1 MTKTNETTPENTK
14 CGFVAMVG
22 APNAG
27 KSTLTNALV
36 GQHVSI
42 VSSKV
47 QTTRFPVKGIFIE
60 GNSQVI
66 LVDTPGIFSPKK
78 DVGLD
83 RAMVQSALQS
93 AADADIILF
102 IVDAAVASKSI
113 EWCLPDLLDLT
124 GRRVSLILNKVDCVD
139 RKILLEL
146 SEKINQRYDF
156 EDTYMISATKKQGLD
171 ILVKNIAAKM
181 PGSPFLFPEDQISD
195 LPMKLYAA
203 ERTRE
208 AAFERLNKEVPYGLM
223 VETEMVEDKGKK
235 VVIKQVIYIKEERH
249 KPIILGSKGRTIKD
263 IGMTARIAM
272 EEDLGREIHL
282 TLFVKVK
289 KGWDHS
295 AQVLN
300 SWGLSTD

>member
-1 MTKTNETTPENTK
+1 MSTQ
-14 CGFVAMVG
+14 CGFVAIVG

-60 GNSQVI
+60 GQSQVI
-66 LVDTPGIFSPKK
+66 LVDTPGIFRPKEEGGSY
-78 DVGLD
+78 VLNS
-83 RAMVQSALQS
+83 AMVQSALQS
-93 AADADIILF
+93 AADADMVLLIIDVAF
-102 IVDAAVASKSI
+102 ASKSI
-113 EWCLPDLLDLT
+113 DKCLPPMLDLK
-124 GRRVSLILNKVDCVD
+124 GKRVSLILNKVDRVD
-139 RKILLEL
+139 KPVLLDL
-146 SEKINQRYDF
+146 AQDINARYAF
-156 EDTYMISATKKQGLD
+156 EETFMVSATKKQGLD
-171 ILVKNIAAKM
+171 RLTKKLAEAM
-181 PGSPFLFPEDQISD
+181 PQGPFLFPEDQISD

-223 VETEMVEDKGKK
+223 VETETIEDKGKTLI
-235 VVIKQVIYIKEERH
+235 IKQVIYIREERH
-249 KPIILGSKGRTIKD
+249 KPIILGHKGRTIKE
-263 IGMTARIAM
+263 IGMTARLAM
-272 EEDLGREIHL
+272 EEDMERSIHL
-282 TLFVKVK
+282 SLFVKVK

-300 SWGLSTD
+300 SWGLNT